1 MSRVRDTRIIGYEP
15 LLSPAALLAE
25 LQLGEAEAQTVERTR
40 TEVRAVLDG
49 TDDRLLVVTGPCSVH
64 DPKAALDYAARL
76 VQLRDR
82 YSGDLLIVMRVYFEK
97 PRTVTGWKG
106 LINDPGMD
114 ESFDVHRGLRTARR
128 LLLDTLSLGM
138 PVGCE
143 WLDPITPQYIA
154 DAVTWGAIGA
164 RTTESQVHRQLAS
177 GLSMPV
183 GFKNGTDGDVQVAVD
198 ACRASATGH
207 TFFGV
212 TAAGAA
218 AVVTTTGNTDTHV
231 ILRGGRTGPNYSAS
245 HVAKALDL
253 ITAAGLPRRLM
264 VDASH
269 GNSGKDHR
277 RQLAVAES
285 LAGQITGGERGVS
298 GVMLESF
305 LVAGRQDPGDPAAL
319 RYGQSVTDACMDIEM
334 TAATLETLAASVAR
348 RRHSC

>member
-1 MSRVRDTRIIGYEP
+1 MSRVRDTRIVGYEP

-25 LQLGEAEAQTVERTR
+25 LPLGEAEAQTVERTR

-82 YSGDLLIVMRVYFEK
+82 HSGDLLIVMRVYFEK

-253 ITAAGLPRRLM
+253 ITAAGLPRCLM
-264 VDASH
+264 GDASH

-285 LAGQITGGERGVS
+285 LAGQIAGGERGVA

-305 LVAGRQDPGDPAAL
+305 LVAGRQDPGDPGAL
-319 RYGQSVTDACMDIEM
+319 CYGQSVTDACMDIEM

-348 RRHSC
+348 RRRSC

>member
-1 MSRVRDTRIIGYEP
+1 
-15 LLSPAALLAE
+15 
-25 LQLGEAEAQTVERTR
+25 
-40 TEVRAVLDG
+40 
-49 TDDRLLVVTGPCSVH
+49 VH
-64 DPKAALDYAARL
+64 DPNAALDYAARL

-269 GNSGKDHR
+269 GNSGKDYR
-277 RQLAVAES
+277 RQPAVAES
-285 LAGQITGGERGVS
+285 LAAQITGGERGVT

-319 RYGQSVTDACMDIEM
+319 SYGQSVTDACMGIDM

-348 RRHSC
+348 RRRSTSELSRTHAAGSTG